1 MHNEICDFYAHMA
14 RMDERRFVRY
24 FCRDSGNIAQRY
36 FLHKKQSAAKKAAL
50 LHI

>member
-1 MHNEICDFYAHMA
+1 MHNEIRDSYAHMA
-14 RMDERRFVRY
+14 LNYARRFVRR